1 MSKRLT
7 AEMIIKRAKGNYDL
21 SSIRKLNFW
30 GQSLSDISIL
40 SECLSLESAT
50 FSSNF
55 ITSLRCFKG
64 MNNLRELSLARNNI
78 SDFNELFYLST
89 CRNLIKLW
97 LKDNPISNAWDYRI
111 QVIRYIPNLKYLDDE
126 QITEDEREMANT
138 GSFFAPPPELN
149 AGGVRAQNYG
159 KKKQNIR
166 PPSHDPFNNRDKGR
180 YRNNFEQY
188 GGVYN
193 RLRRDFESDEIA
205 NKNYVGVLPGM
216 VDENIKYL
224 NNYNNRFQNKK
235 AETPGKVYDRYGN
248 NGRRG
253 ISPYYN
259 NNNYNFG
266 DEDFKVRNNN
276 NNINVERHISYNE
289 YGRNIPGS
297 AQSHYRKYGNNN
309 QINQMEV
316 STTSTQQGQQKVV
329 DCVSVL
335 LKGLTNDELK
345 YIVAHIDKKI
355 SKI

>member
-1 MSKRLT
+1 MSKQLT
-7 AEMIIKRAKGNYDL
+7 AQMIIKRAKGNYDL
-21 SSIRKLNFW
+21 STIRKLNFW

-40 SECLSLESAT
+40 SECISLESAT

-64 MNNLRELSLARNNI
+64 MNNLRELSLARNAI
-78 SDFNELFYLST
+78 SDFNELSYLST
-89 CRNLIKLW
+89 CRNLTKLW
-97 LKDNPISNAWDYRI
+97 LKDNPISKAWDYRI
-111 QVIRYIPNLKYLDDE
+111 QVIRFIPNLKFLDDE
-126 QITEDEREMANT
+126 QITDDEREMANT
-138 GSFFAPPPELN
+138 GSFFAP
-149 AGGVRAQNYG
+149 NYD
-159 KKKQNIR
+159 KKKQNVR
-166 PPSHDPFNNRDKGR
+166 PPSHDPFNNRDRAR

-193 RLRRDFESDEIA
+193 RLRRDFESDEIN
-205 NKNYVGVLPGM
+205 NKNYVGILPGM
-216 VDENIKYL
+216 VDENKKYL
-224 NNYNNRFQNKK
+224 NNYDNRFQNKK
-235 AETPGKVYDRYGN
+235 PEIPGKVYDRYGG

-253 ISPYYN
+253 ISPYNN
-259 NNNYNFG
+259 NNNYHFG

-297 AQSHYRKYGNNN
+297 AQSHYRRYGNNN

-335 LKGLTNDELK
+335 LKGLTNDELR
-345 YIVAHIDKKI
+345 YIVDHIDKKI
-355 SKI
+355 STI

>member
-1 MSKRLT
+1 MSKQLT
-7 AEMIIKRAKGNYDL
+7 AQMIIKRAKGNYDL
-21 SSIRKLNFW
+21 STIRKLNFW

-40 SECLSLESAT
+40 SECISLESAT

-78 SDFNELFYLST
+78 SDFNELSYLST
-89 CRNLIKLW
+89 CINLTKLW
-97 LKDNPISNAWDYRI
+97 LKDNPISKVWDYRI
-111 QVIRYIPNLKYLDDE
+111 QVIRFIPNLQFLDDE
-126 QITEDEREMANT
+126 QITQDEREMANT
-138 GSFFAPPPELN
+138 GSFFA
-149 AGGVRAQNYG
+149 QNYE
-159 KKKQNIR
+159 KKKQNVR
-166 PPSHDPFNNRDKGR
+166 PPSHDPFNNRDRQR

-193 RLRRDFESDEIA
+193 RLRRDFESDEIN
-205 NKNYVGVLPGM
+205 NKNYVGILPGM
-216 VDENIKYL
+216 VDENKKYL
-224 NNYNNRFQNKK
+224 NNYDNRFQNKK
-235 AETPGKVYDRYGN
+235 PEIPNKVYDRYGG

-253 ISPYYN
+253 ISPSYN
-259 NNNYNFG
+259 NNYHFG

-297 AQSHYRKYGNNN
+297 AQSHYRRYGNNN
-309 QINQMEV
+309 QVNQMEV

-335 LKGLTNDELK
+335 LKGLTNDELR
-345 YIVAHIDKKI
+345 YIVDHIDKKI
-355 SKI
+355 STI

>member
-1 MSKRLT
+1 MSKKLS
-7 AEMIIKRAKGNYDL
+7 AEMIIKRAKGNSNL
-21 SSIRKLNFW
+21 STIRKLNFW

-40 SECLSLESAT
+40 SECRLLESAT

-55 ITSLRCFKG
+55 ISSLRCFKD
-64 MNNLRELSLARNNI
+64 MDNLRELSLAKNAI
-78 SDFNELFYLST
+78 SDFNELNYLST
-89 CRNLIKLW
+89 CRNLTKLW
-97 LKDNPISNAWDYRI
+97 LKDNPISKVWDYRI
-111 QVIRYIPNLKYLDDE
+111 QVIRYIPNLIFLDDQ

-138 GSFFAPPPELN
+138 GSFFA
-149 AGGVRAQNYG
+149 QNYE

-166 PPSHDPFNNRDKGR
+166 PPSHDPFNNRDRGK

-193 RLRRDFESDEIA
+193 RLRRDFESDEIT
-205 NKNYVGVLPGM
+205 NQNYVGILPGM
-216 VDENIKYL
+216 IDENKKYL
-224 NNYNNRFQNKK
+224 NNYNNRFQNRKPI
-235 AETPGKVYDRYGN
+235 PGKVYDRYA

-253 ISPYYN
+253 ITP
-259 NNNYNFG
+259 NNNYHFG
-266 DEDFKVRNNN
+266 DEDYNARNN

-297 AQSHYRKYGNNN
+297 AQSHYRRYGNNN

-335 LKGLTNDELK
+335 LKGLSNDELR
-345 YIVAHIDKKI
+345 YIVEHIDKKI